1 MEVPSVSYSESRPA
15 VCRSYSAVMSVVI
28 AGAGPT
34 GAALAL
40 LLTERGVSVL
50 LVEREL
56 SFERVFRGEALM
68 PGGLKALRQMGVG
81 PALERLPHQI
91 IPCMELFVDG
101 SRVVRADWPE
111 VSRDNAAWAISQ
123 PALIALLVGRAA
135 ETGLFELRMGT
146 TLDAIEQTDT
156 HVDVTVRS
164 AEGTERIRAS
174 AVIGADGRSSRVR
187 SIAGIKLER
196 QPFPGDVAWLSVPAP
211 DSQRADPRFQAFSHP
226 GGALVLYPSWDG
238 SHVRVGV
245 NLAAQDVAR
254 SKASLLERVAT
265 IAGEPYAGIVRES
278 AAAVADPVMLKV
290 LVGRVPRWSDGRLLL
305 LGDAAHPMAPVRAQ
319 GVNLALRDAIVAANH
334 LVPALRQ
341 GTLDALVKA
350 GARIQQDREPE
361 VATIQRL
368 QLEAMILPPVLRS
381 PALRRTVFPVL
392 RRAGIIKK
400 MMLRSELLF
409 RHGTTDVQLIDGG

>member
-1 MEVPSVSYSESRPA
+1 
-15 VCRSYSAVMSVVI
+15 MSVVI

-40 LLTERGVSVL
+40 LLTERGVRVL

-81 PALERLPHQI
+81 PALERLPHQT
-91 IPCMELFVDG
+91 IPCMELFVNG
-101 SRVVRADWPE
+101 SRVVRADWPA
-111 VSRDNAAWAISQ
+111 VSGENAAWATSQ
-123 PALIALLVGRAA
+123 PALIALLVDRAA

-146 TLDAIEQTDT
+146 SLDAIEQTAT

-174 AVIGADGRSSRVR
+174 AVVGADGRSSRVR
-187 SIAGIKLER
+187 SIVGIKLER

-211 DSQRADPRFQAFSHP
+211 DSQRVDPRFQAFSHP
-226 GGALVLYPSWDG
+226 AGTLVLYPSWDG
-238 SHVRVGV
+238 NVRVGV
-245 NLAAQDVAR
+245 NLAAQDTAR

-278 AAAVADPVMLKV
+278 AAAVADPVTLKV
-290 LVGRVPRWSDGRLLL
+290 LVGRVPRWSHGRLLL

-368 QLEAMILPPVLRS
+368 QLEAMSLPPVLRS
-381 PALRRTVFPVL
+381 PALRRTVLPVM
-392 RRAGIIKK
+392 RRAGLIKK